1 MGNFRAGARLGMAF
15 KCVYRNWITSG
26 GNIFKKKKLIK
37 NVLETYKL
45 INEIAERV
53 LGIAA

>member
-45 INEIAERV
+45 INEIAERA
-53 LGIAA
+53 LEIAA